1 MKDINVKTI
10 SDIINGPLTDTPQ
23 DYIRSVE
30 KLFVGDYDPGTSGVL
45 SGRYPRY
52 HVLCVVGDALC
63 SLFIT
68 AASMRDESQP
78 LNDSIRICVTLYDL
92 REDRYHYCYGP
103 SISENVVKDRI
114 EKLMSIYSSKHVG
127 KILQY
132 RSLLQL
138 TKSLEEWDIKYV

>member
-1 MKDINVKTI
+1 
-10 SDIINGPLTDTPQ
+10 
-23 DYIRSVE
+23 
-30 KLFVGDYDPGTSGVL
+30 
-45 SGRYPRY
+45 
-52 HVLCVVGDALC
+52 
-63 SLFIT
+63 
-68 AASMRDESQP
+68 MRDESQP
-78 LNDSIRICVTLYDL
+78 LNDSIRICATLYDL